1 MLFRSAGFWVWHE
14 QPGFCNAI
22 CHDPMD
28 AYVEGYYEDAALM
41 ANEHARADVTC
52 FQCHEANIEEQVTEG
67 LAWVRGDF
75 ATDESG
81 HLTVQGVTADKKMCA
96 TGGCHDWEDVKAAT
110 EDWGGEAG
118 VNPHASHQ
126 GEAIDC
132 SNCHGAHGASY
143 MYCNTCHDYD
153 VPAGWESPR

>member
-1 MLFRSAGFWVWHE
+1 M
-14 QPGFCNAI
+14 
-22 CHDPMD
+22 
-28 AYVEGYYEDAALM
+28 
-41 ANEHARADVTC
+41 
-52 FQCHEANIEEQVTEG
+52 TEG

-132 SNCHGAHGASY
+132 SNCHGAHGPSY
-143 MYCNTCHDYD
+143 MYCNACHDYD